1 MIGKIMK
8 AASFSR
14 CVHYVTGKE
23 EAKILASDG
32 VLLTTTQDIIDS
44 FEFQRQLNP
53 RISKPVGHIALSFL
67 PEDKDKLTDEMMT
80 KIAKEYMELMGIKD
94 TQFLLVRHF
103 DNGNPHCHL
112 VYNRINNEGKIISDQ
127 NDFRRNEQVTKL
139 LKRKYGLT
147 FSKGKYKTKT
157 ERLRGCE
164 KTKYEIH
171 HIVMN
176 TLAQATS
183 WKEFNSHLKEEGVS
197 MEVVMR
203 TKDSRDMKD
212 VQGIRFTKEGLTF
225 KASQLKRG
233 MTFAKMDAIIR
244 RNAEKAQQ
252 VKTNGRLQ
260 STHYEL
266 PKQEANPEPQKH
278 TESSI
283 SISSLSLFD
292 TNNPIYDPAE
302 EEFRRRMQK
311 KKKRGP
317 RL

>member
-1 MIGKIMK
+1 MK

-23 EAKILASDG
+23 DARILASDG
-32 VLLTTTQDIIDS
+32 VLLTTTQDTIYS
-44 FEFQRQLNP
+44 FEFQRQMNP

-67 PEDKDKLTDEMMT
+67 PDDKDKLTDEMMT
-80 KIAKEYMELMGIKD
+80 KIAREYMELMGIKD

-112 VYNRINNEGKIISDQ
+112 VYNRINNEGKTITDQ

-139 LKRKYGLT
+139 LKQKYGLT

-157 ERLRGCE
+157 ERLRGTE

-171 HIVMN
+171 HLVMN

-183 WKEFNSHLKEEGVS
+183 WKDFNSHLKEEGVS

-212 VQGIRFTKEGLTF
+212 VQGIRFTKDGLTF

-244 RNAEKAQQ
+244 RNAEKTQQ
-252 VKTNGRLQ
+252 AKLNGRLQ
-260 STHYEL
+260 SIHYEL
-266 PKQEANPEPQKH
+266 PKQETAPKSQKH

-283 SISSLSLFD
+283 SIPSPGLFD
-292 TNNPIYDPAE
+292 TNNPVYDPAE
-302 EEFRRRMQK
+302 EEFRMRMQKK

>member
-1 MIGKIMK
+1 
-8 AASFSR
+8 
-14 CVHYVTGKE
+14 
-23 EAKILASDG
+23 
-32 VLLTTTQDIIDS
+32 
-44 FEFQRQLNP
+44 
-53 RISKPVGHIALSFL
+53 
-67 PEDKDKLTDEMMT
+67 MMT

-103 DNGNPHCHL
+103 DRSNSVRLLPTGRKNGNPHCHL
-112 VYNRINNEGKIISDQ
+112 VYNRINNEGKTITDQ

-164 KTKYEIH
+164 KKKYEIH

-183 WKEFNSHLKEEGVS
+183 WKDFNSHLKEEGVN
-197 MEVVMR
+197 MEVVVR

-212 VQGIRFTKEGLTF
+212 VQGIRFTKDGLTF

-244 RNAEKAQQ
+244 RNAEKAQR

-266 PKQEANPEPQKH
+266 PKQDATP
-278 TESSI
+278 
-283 SISSLSLFD
+283 
-292 TNNPIYDPAE
+292 
-302 EEFRRRMQK
+302 
-311 KKKRGP
+311 
-317 RL
+317 